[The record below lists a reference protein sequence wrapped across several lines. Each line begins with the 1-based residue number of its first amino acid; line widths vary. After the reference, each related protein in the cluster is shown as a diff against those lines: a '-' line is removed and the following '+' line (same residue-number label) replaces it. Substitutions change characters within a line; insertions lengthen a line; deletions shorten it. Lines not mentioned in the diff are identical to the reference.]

1 MKLTSI
7 IANKCN
13 FYKSG
18 GCGDKIQCII
28 YAIVLKTCFLKMFF
42 HSKCYPFVLWSH
54 FATLSCVQ
62 ANSGISLD
70 AVLLTYADI

>member
-13 FYKSG
+13 FYKLG
-18 GCGDKIQCII
+18 GPWWQNTVYNLCHCAKNM
-28 YAIVLKTCFLKMFF
+28 FLKDVFSFEMLF
-42 HSKCYPFVLWSH
+42 FVLWCH
-54 FATLSCVQ
+54 FATLSCVE